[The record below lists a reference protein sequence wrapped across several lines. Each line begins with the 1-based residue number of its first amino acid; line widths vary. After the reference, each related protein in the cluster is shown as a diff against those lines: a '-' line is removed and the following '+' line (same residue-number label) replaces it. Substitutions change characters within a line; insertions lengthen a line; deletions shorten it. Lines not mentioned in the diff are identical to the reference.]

1 MKELIKKF
9 WNKEVLMYLIFGVLT
24 TIVSLAIY
32 YALTYTVLDANN
44 SIQLQIANVIS
55 WVGGVIFAYVTN
67 RKYVFESKNKNKVA
81 EAGKFVSARL
91 VTLLMDMA
99 IMFVGVTLLK
109 GNDKILKIISQ
120 IVVIVSNYVFSKLI
134 VFKKEKKD

>member
-9 WNKEVLMYLIFGVLT
+9 WNKEVLMYLIFGGLT
-24 TIVSLAIY
+24 TIVALAIY

-99 IMFVGVTLLK
+99 IMFIFVTQLNL
-109 GNDKILKIISQ
+109 NDKIFKLVSQ
-120 IVVIVSNYVFSKLI
+120 VVVIVANYVFSKLF
-134 VFKKEKKD
+134 VFKKK

>member
-1 MKELIKKF
+1 MRI
-9 WNKEVLMYLIFGVLT
+9 
-24 TIVSLAIY
+24 
-32 YALTYTVLDANN
+32 
-44 SIQLQIANVIS
+44 
-55 WVGGVIFAYVTN
+55 
-67 RKYVFESKNKNKVA
+67 ESKVI
-81 EAGKFVSARL
+81 VSARL

>member
-9 WNKEVLMYLIFGVLT
+9 LNKEVLMYLIFGVLT
-24 TIVSLAIY
+24 TIVALAIY

>member
-24 TIVSLAIY
+24 TIVALAIY

>member
-9 WNKEVLMYLIFGVLT
+9 WNKEVLMYLIFGALT
-24 TIVSLAIY
+24 TIVALASY

-91 VTLLMDMA
+91 VTLLMDMS

>member
-24 TIVSLAIY
+24 TIVALAIY

-67 RKYVFESKNKNKVA
+67 RKYVFESKNKNKVV

>member
-120 IVVIVSNYVFSKLI
+120 IVVIVSNYVFSKLL